1 MENLMY
7 IDSDELLKKI
17 EEIENK
23 GIKNIIV
30 QAPMESG
37 KTRFFID
44 KILTNESCC
53 VFSNRALLK
62 EQIQSELSKVQVPN
76 ISKNSYCYQ
85 VIGDI
90 LKRFE
95 YQYELLKDCKIYG
108 PDNVNKMTKEEIL
121 DSDDALVELTYN
133 STLFFL
139 KSNLNMCSRIILDEC
154 HYFTSDSR
162 FNENTFKEFEYLF
175 NHTGATKI
183 YFSATPE
190 TFISALQKYFEV
202 NSNKLKEYNT
212 EIAIINPFENIINN
226 LIEINSSKYSIEFI
240 NYNDREVFL
249 DNQIKNSNQRDKLL
263 YFTSDKLFGFAM
275 CNRANGSSYHKE
287 FSKGGSIIYS
297 LASKDS
303 DKKFEK
309 YIDCIQRQNI
319 KQNNIFNTDV
329 LVATKV
335 LENGIN
341 LKDDNLKRIVTDYV
355 EWDSVIQMIGRV
367 RVKKRETAEPIKV
380 YIIVPSIKMLK
391 SRINKKK
398 KLLEDDSKN
407 LFEKEQAIFDI
418 KSYEALKVMNSNG
431 TRDLSS
437 YIEKIKEFLF
447 LKDSNFD
454 TEKLEQSE
462 YKLYQEIKKRNEE
475 KEELQLFKENQ
486 DIVNFMDRLEF
497 YYSEYGNKDLDFQE
511 FRELAKLI
519 KIPNNS
525 KSRIITSVKKINL
538 VINDF
543 GYTIEQRRFGKK
555 GINLYTFKTKDTGQ
569 HIL

>member
-1 MENLMY
+1 MENLSY

-17 EEIENK
+17 EELETK

-37 KTRFFID
+37 KTRFFIN

-62 EQIQSELSKVQVPN
+62 EQIQSELSKAKTPN
-76 ISKNSYCYQ
+76 ISKNNYCYQ

-95 YQYELLKDCKIYG
+95 YQYELLKDCKIYS

-121 DSDDALVELTYN
+121 DSDDELVELTYN
-133 STLFFL
+133 STLLFL
-139 KSNLNMCSRIILDEC
+139 NYKLKNCSRIVLDEC
-154 HYFTSDSR
+154 QYFTSDSR
-162 FNENTFKEFEYLF
+162 FNRNTFKEFEYLF
-175 NHTGATKI
+175 KHTKATKI

-190 TFISALQKYFEV
+190 TFISALQKYFKV
-202 NSNKLKEYNT
+202 NTDELKDYNT
-212 EIAIINPFENIINN
+212 EIAIINLFENQVSD
-226 LIEINSSKYSIEFI
+226 LIEINSKKYNIEFI

-249 DNQIKNSNQRDKLL
+249 DNQIKNSSQRDKLL

-303 DKKFEK
+303 DQKFKK
-309 YIDCIQRQNI
+309 YIDYIQRQNI
-319 KQNNIFNTDV
+319 KQNNIFDTDV

-341 LKDDNLKRIVTDYV
+341 LKDENLKRIVIDYV

-462 YKLYQEIKKRNEE
+462 YKLYQEMKKRKEE
-475 KEELQLFKENQ
+475 KEELQLIKDNQ
-486 DIVNFMDRLEF
+486 DTLDIIDGLEF
-497 YYSEYGNKDLDFQE
+497 YYSEYGNDDLNFQE
-511 FRELAKLI
+511 FQELAKLL
-519 KIPNNS
+519 KIPNKS
-525 KSRIITSVKKINL
+525 KNGIATSVKNINL

-543 GYTIEQRRFGKK
+543 GYKIDQRRFGKK
-555 GINLYTFKTKDTGQ
+555 GTVLYTFKTKDTSQ
-569 HIL
+569 HIS

>member
-1 MENLMY
+1 MENLLY

-17 EEIENK
+17 EELENK

-37 KTRFFID
+37 KTRFFIE
-44 KILTNESCC
+44 KILTNEYCC
-53 VFSNRALLK
+53 VFSNRTLLK
-62 EQIQSELSKVQVPN
+62 EQIQSELNKAKTSN
-76 ISKNSYCYQ
+76 ISSNNYCYQ

-95 YQYELLKDCKIYG
+95 YQYELLKECNIYG
-108 PDNVNKMTKEEIL
+108 LDNVNEMTKEEIL
-121 DSDDALVELTYN
+121 DSNDALVELTYD

-139 KSNLNMCSRIILDEC
+139 KNNLNLCSRIILDEC

-175 NHTGATKI
+175 KHTKATKI

-202 NSNKLKEYNT
+202 SSDEFKEQNT
-212 EIAIINPFENIINN
+212 EMAIINPFENQVSK
-226 LIEINSSKYSIEFI
+226 LIEINSKKYNIEFI
-240 NYNDREVFL
+240 NYNDREEFL
-249 DNQIKNSNQRDKLL
+249 NNQIKNSSQRDKLL
-263 YFTSDKLFGFAM
+263 YFTDDKLFGFAM
-275 CNRANGSSYHKE
+275 CNRANGSSYHKK

-297 LASKDS
+297 LASNGS
-303 DKKFEK
+303 SHNFRH
-309 YIDCIQRQNI
+309 YIDYIQRQNI
-319 KQNNIFNTDV
+319 KQNNIFDTDV

-341 LKDDNLKRIVTDYV
+341 IKDDNLKRIVIDYV

-380 YIIVPSIKMLK
+380 YINVPSIKTLK

-398 KLLEDDSKN
+398 KLLKDDSKN

-418 KSYEALKVMNSNG
+418 KSYEDLKIVSSNG
-431 TRDLSS
+431 TRDLSN

-462 YKLYQEIKKRNEE
+462 YKLYQEMKKRKEE
-475 KEELQLFKENQ
+475 KEEVQIFKENQ
-486 DIVNFMDRLEF
+486 GIVDLMGRLEF
-497 YYSEYGNKDLDFQE
+497 YYSEYGNEDLDFQE
-511 FRELAKLI
+511 FQELAKLL

-525 KSRIITSVKKINL
+525 KNGIVTSVRNINL

-543 GYTIEQRRFGKK
+543 GYKIEQRRFGKK
-555 GINLYTFKTKDTGQ
+555 GTVLYTFKTKDTGQ
-569 HIL
+569 HIS

>member
-1 MENLMY
+1 MENLSY

-17 EEIENK
+17 EELETK

-37 KTRFFID
+37 KTRFFIN

-62 EQIQSELSKVQVPN
+62 EQIQSELSKAKTPN
-76 ISKNSYCYQ
+76 ISKNNYCYQ

-95 YQYELLKDCKIYG
+95 YQYELLKDCKIYS

-121 DSDDALVELTYN
+121 DSDDELVELTYN
-133 STLFFL
+133 STLLFL
-139 KSNLNMCSRIILDEC
+139 NYKLKNCRRIVLDEC
-154 HYFTSDSR
+154 QYFTSDSR
-162 FNENTFKEFEYLF
+162 FNRNTFKEFEYLF
-175 NHTGATKI
+175 KHTKATKI

-190 TFISALQKYFEV
+190 TFISALQKYFKV
-202 NSNKLKEYNT
+202 NTDELKDYNT
-212 EIAIINPFENIINN
+212 EIAIINLFENQVSD
-226 LIEINSSKYSIEFI
+226 LIEINSKKYNIEFI

-249 DNQIKNSNQRDKLL
+249 DNQIKNSSQRDKLL

-303 DKKFEK
+303 DQKFKK
-309 YIDCIQRQNI
+309 YIDYIQRQNI
-319 KQNNIFNTDV
+319 KQNNIFDTDV

-341 LKDDNLKRIVTDYV
+341 LKDENLKRIVIDYV

-462 YKLYQEIKKRNEE
+462 YKLYQEMKKRKEE
-475 KEELQLFKENQ
+475 KEELQLIKDNQ
-486 DIVNFMDRLEF
+486 DTLDIIDRLEF
-497 YYSEYGNKDLDFQE
+497 YYSEYGNDDLNFQE
-511 FRELAKLI
+511 FQELAKLL
-519 KIPNNS
+519 KIPNKS
-525 KSRIITSVKKINL
+525 KNGIATSVKNINL

-543 GYTIEQRRFGKK
+543 GYKIDQRRFGKK
-555 GINLYTFKTKDTGQ
+555 GTVLYTFKTKDTSQ
-569 HIL
+569 HIS